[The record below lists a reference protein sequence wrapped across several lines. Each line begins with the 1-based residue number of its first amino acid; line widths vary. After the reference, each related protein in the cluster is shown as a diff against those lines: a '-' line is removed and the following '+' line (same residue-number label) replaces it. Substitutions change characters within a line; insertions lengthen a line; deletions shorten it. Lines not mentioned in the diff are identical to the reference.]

1 MFFVQKAKFTAN
13 MGFVENPIIGTDYW
27 DVLDVSLAWWDNS
40 IFDRIVLHP
49 IGTIKSNV
57 LFEGHAAWNTRK

>member
-1 MFFVQKAKFTAN
+1 MSFVQKAKFTAN
-13 MGFVENPIIGTDYW
+13 MGFVGNPTIGADYW

-40 IFDRIVLHP
+40 IFDGIVLHS

-57 LFEGHAAWNTRK
+57 LFEGRTAWNTRK